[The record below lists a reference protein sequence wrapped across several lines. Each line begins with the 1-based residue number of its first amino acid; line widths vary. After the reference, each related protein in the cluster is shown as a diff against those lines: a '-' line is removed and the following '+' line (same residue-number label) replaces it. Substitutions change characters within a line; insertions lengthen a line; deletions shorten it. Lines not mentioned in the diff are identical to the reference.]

1 MVSKSAVVSTV
12 VYISKMEAKQ
22 RETILELARA
32 HHGLATIKKLTGYL
46 KLTVYGIYK
55 AWKEKGV
62 SQQCA
67 PKPRSDKKQ
76 TPTFLAR
83 LKRTIAAMPTMN
95 QTQLAI
101 KKGVSPRTIKRAM
114 KDLRLKSYRLSVCH
128 LLTTKMKDTREV
140 RCKALLSRLKKR
152 DVGHTILF
160 SDEKTFTLDQSRNSQ
175 NDQYI
180 ATMRENVPPVHKTK
194 NPASIMVY
202 GLITSDGK
210 AMRSHF
216 FKPKEKV
223 NTVVYVNMLKKKVVP
238 WVKENVAEP
247 YIYQQ
252 DSAPCHTSK
261 TSLAFLE
268 SNMFNYWGPKTWPS
282 NSPDLNLMDYF
293 F

>member
-1 MVSKSAVVSTV
+1 
-12 VYISKMEAKQ
+12 MEVKW
-22 RETILELARA
+22 RETILELARV
-32 HHGLATIKKLTGYL
+32 HHGPATIKKLTGYQ
-46 KLTVYGIYK
+46 KSTVYGVYK

-62 SQQCA
+62 SQRRA
-67 PKPRSDKKQ
+67 HKPRSDKKW

-83 LKRTIAAMPTMN
+83 LKRTIAAMPTTN

-101 KKGVSPRTIKRAM
+101 KKGVSPRMIKRAM
-114 KDLRLKSYRLSVCH
+114 NDLGLKSYRLSICH
-128 LLTTKMKDTREV
+128 LLTTKMKDAREV

-152 DVGHTILF
+152 DAGHTILF
-160 SDEKTFTLDQSRNSQ
+160 SDEKVFTLDQSRNSQ

-180 ATMRENVPPVHKTK
+180 ATVKENVPPFHKTK

-202 GLITSDGK
+202 SLITSDGK
-210 AMRSHF
+210 AMRPHF

-223 NTVVYVNMLKKKVVP
+223 NTAVYVNMLKKVVP

-282 NSPDLNLMDYF
+282 NSPDLNPMDYF